1 MLEQAQNPSANIPP
15 RPKDTMEEIDI
26 LAPLLVPVAQE
37 PKGFMSWLDK
47 VDSDASRAFRHYFY
61 VFVWY
66 WIWAIVFL
74 GLGFLHLQG

>member
-1 MLEQAQNPSANIPP
+1 MPEQGTKPVNKYLPP

-47 VDSDASRAFRHYFY
+47 T
-61 VFVWY
+61 
-66 WIWAIVFL
+66 L
-74 GLGFLHLQG
+74 EKL